1 MYWRTDS
8 NCNYGSIGKRKR
20 KKEKKRK
27 EKKRKEKEK
36 HVLKS
41 INAKRE
47 ITKGAFYRRIQKR
60 ICDLRS
66 YGFFTTKNLTAKTR
80 RKSNISYL

>member
-27 EKKRKEKEK
+27 EKKRKRKTRIEK
-36 HVLKS
+36 H
-41 INAKRE
+41 
-47 ITKGAFYRRIQKR
+47 
-60 ICDLRS
+60 
-66 YGFFTTKNLTAKTR
+66 
-80 RKSNISYL
+80 

>member
-8 NCNYGSIGKRKR
+8 NCNYGSVGKRKR
-20 KKEKKRK
+20 KKEKKK
-27 EKKRKEKEK
+27 EKN
-36 HVLKS
+36 VLKS

-47 ITKGAFYRRIQKR
+47 VTNGAFYGRVQKR

-66 YGFFTTKNLTAKTR
+66 YGFFTTKSLTAKKKK
-80 RKSNISYL
+80 KSNISYV

>member
-1 MYWRTDS
+1 MYWRTDL
-8 NCNYGSIGKRKR
+8 NCNNGSIGKRKR
-20 KKEKKRK
+20 KKDKIRK
-27 EKKRKEKEK
+27 EKRKKRIEK
-36 HVLKS
+36 HN
-41 INAKRE
+41 NAKKE
-47 ITKGAFYRRIQKR
+47 ITKGAFYGRIQKR